1 MWSPIIKGKDT
12 LVWRCEWIYEHPKW
26 VGESEMIKGVET
38 LNIKI
43 KEDYKGYTATLF
55 LYVIN
60 DNDLSYNT
68 YGDKECWSH

>member
-1 MWSPIIKGKDT
+1 
-12 LVWRCEWIYEHPKW
+12 
-26 VGESEMIKGVET
+26 MIKGVET